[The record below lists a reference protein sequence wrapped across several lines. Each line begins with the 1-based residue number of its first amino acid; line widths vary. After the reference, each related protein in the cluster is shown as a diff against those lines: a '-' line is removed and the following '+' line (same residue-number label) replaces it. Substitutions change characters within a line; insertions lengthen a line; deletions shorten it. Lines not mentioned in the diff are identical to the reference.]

1 MTGAGVEVTVRR
13 AGPTC
18 ESARVEPGTVVRVV
32 VETPRGSFTKRRGD
46 GRIAFVSPL
55 PCPFDYGGVLGTHGA
70 DGDLL
75 DALVLGG
82 APRRRGEVCEAVV
95 LGRVCFEDDGVVDD
109 KLVCG
114 EPGALDDPAL
124 RRRIE
129 RFFTLY
135 ALAKRVSRLGR
146 ARGRTRFAGLQ
157 CAPHAAVRE
166 VR

>member
-1 MTGAGVEVTVRR
+1 MTRPGAEVTAVCA
-13 AGPTC
+13 AGSC
-18 ESARVEPGTVVRVV
+18 ESACVEPGTRIRVV
-32 VETPRGSFTKRRGD
+32 VETPRGSFTKRRAD

-82 APRRRGEVCEAVV
+82 APRRRGEVCEALV
-95 LGRVCFEDDGVVDD
+95 LGRVFFEDDGLVDD

-114 EPGALDDPAL
+114 EPGALDDAVL
-124 RRRIE
+124 RRRIR

-135 ALAKRVSRLGR
+135 AFAKRVLRFGR
-146 ARGRTRFAGLQ
+146 ACGRTRFTGLQ
-157 CAPHAAVRE
+157 CAASGAVRDE
-166 VR
+166 R